1 LANTEMVVLSACE
14 TGRGDVKAG
23 EGVYGLQRAFIIAGA
38 QSIIMSLWKVD
49 DAATQQLM
57 SNFYKNRAS
66 SGNVAEAFRKAQ
78 LSTMEQYK
86 DPYYWG
92 AFIMFSR

>member
-1 LANTEMVVLSACE
+1 MW
-14 TGRGDVKAG
+14 KAG

-78 LSTMEQYK
+78 LSTMGTVQRPLLLGSFYHVFEIELSQCIY
-86 DPYYWG
+86 
-92 AFIMFSR
+92 